1 MSTIR
6 RERLQIMLT
15 LAELSVIDDFRF
27 ENRLPTR
34 AAAVRE
40 LLQRGLASAAKRKV
54 RDGSRSRDFGALGV
68 KNGSGFKSGD
78 GG

>member
-6 RERLQIMLT
+6 RERLQFMLT

-27 ENRLPTR
+27 KNRLPTR

-40 LLQRGLASAAKRKV
+40 LLQRGLASTAKGVV
-54 RDGSRSRDFGALGV
+54 RDGSRSRDFGVRGV
-68 KNGSGFKSGD
+68 RNGSGFKDLHD
-78 GG
+78 G

>member
-1 MSTIR
+1 MSTTR
-6 RERLQIMLT
+6 SQRLQFMLT

-40 LLQRGLASAAKRKV
+40 LLQRGLASTAKGV
-54 RDGSRSRDFGALGV
+54 VWDGSRSRDFGVLGV
-68 KNGSGFKSGD
+68 RNGSGFKDRHD
-78 GG
+78 G